1 MHSPGPFF
9 TLLIVAFSAGAIDV
23 VPPVADHHL
32 LVEEGSNRAEV
43 RVLGEAT
50 LAILGADVEH
60 LAPKQHSYLTDETS
74 TNTELDTNPNKNM
87 MMMRRAGLSTLPLGP
102 HSDIPPPCRYTK
114 KTSSAYCQR

>member
-43 RVLGEAT
+43 RVLG
-50 LAILGADVEH
+50 
-60 LAPKQHSYLTDETS
+60 
-74 TNTELDTNPNKNM
+74 
-87 MMMRRAGLSTLPLGP
+87 
-102 HSDIPPPCRYTK
+102 
-114 KTSSAYCQR
+114 